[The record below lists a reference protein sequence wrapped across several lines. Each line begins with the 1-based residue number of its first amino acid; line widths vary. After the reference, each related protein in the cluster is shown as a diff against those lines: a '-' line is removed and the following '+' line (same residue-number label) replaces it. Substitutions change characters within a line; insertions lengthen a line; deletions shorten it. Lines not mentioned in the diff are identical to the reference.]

1 MKKPTPPT
9 RSQQAGLLI
18 LLGVLVALALA
29 RAL

>member
-1 MKKPTPPT
+1 MKKPKPPNP
-9 RSQQAGLLI
+9 SQQAGLLI